1 MFSLMPHDVDLRLV
15 SSQVSYFVWSTRDC
29 SSSLNG
35 SEQQR
40 FCFWCLGPSLFSPTS
55 FFVFKCFV
63 ASSY

>member
-1 MFSLMPHDVDLRLV
+1 MPHDVDLRLV

-40 FCFWCLGPSLFSPTS
+40 YDMIEVWSVQWLRRSKIAESILSLSE
-55 FFVFKCFV
+55 VG
-63 ASSY
+63 